1 MISNQEKD
9 HKNMKITKMKIIIDK
24 EIEEDNS
31 KDIKMMTIM
40 NNLQE
45 EDNINNMMKPSQE
58 KIIKKD
64 SKSMKMMIIMNSL
77 IEEEETT
84 IIKEEA
90 EIKAD
95 IKKEIIS
102 KSPLQEGHQEEI
114 KND

>member
-1 MISNQEKD
+1 
-9 HKNMKITKMKIIIDK
+9 MKITKMKISIDK

-58 KIIKKD
+58 KIIKED
-64 SKSMKMMIIMNSL
+64 CKSMKMMIIMNSL
-77 IEEEETT
+77 IEEEETA

-95 IKKEIIS
+95 TKKEIIS
-102 KSPLQEGHQEEI
+102 KSPLQEGHKRKLKMKI
-114 KND
+114 MIR